1 MDSGTMKILGII
13 VVMGLLTAVITKVLT
28 QRSMDG
34 INDYAERAQRG
45 EIDPQ
50 EQLERIEE
58 VWSPK
63 EPEPAN
69 PLVYAAVGLG
79 TIVLVGGPLGFKIYQ
94 ASQAEQ
100 AIAAEAAKQP
110 KPKRVPAD
118 AQESPE

>member
-13 VVMGLLTAVITKVLT
+13 VVMGLLAAVITRVVT
-28 QRSMDG
+28 QKSMDG

-58 VWSPK
+58 VWGPK
-63 EPEPAN
+63 EPEPSNA
-69 PLVYAAVGLG
+69 LLYGVVAIGG
-79 TIVLVGGPLGFKIYQ
+79 IVLLGAPVGFRIYQ

-110 KPKRVPAD
+110 KVQP
-118 AQESPE
+118 PEAHPPEAPE